1 MKMKNFEESVKDLED
16 LIEDLEKGDIPLEE
30 AIKKFEQG
38 VALIKTCNKKLD
50 EAERKIEIV
59 LKEDNG
65 VKTAPF
71 DENIEENQQE

>member
-1 MKMKNFEESVKDLED
+1 MKIKSFEDSVKELED

-30 AIKKFEQG
+30 AIKKFEAG
-38 VALIKTCNKKLD
+38 ISLIKYCNKKLD

-59 LKEDNG
+59 LKDDNE

-71 DENIEENQQE
+71 HEKDQQD